1 MSSQPMETKND
12 SPLEHFDAG
21 FTTSSNIDMFQASFQ
36 SDLDRFMSQLKSEVD
51 ALRTEKDMLAI
62 QLNEANAMCD
72 YNKDN
77 QIHILTQE
85 RDALAHQLE
94 QANNEVSKYQLNQLD
109 HMTIKTQLEK
119 RCEEL
124 ENDNKT
130 LVAEFQKFISQ

>member
-1 MSSQPMETKND
+1 MS
-12 SPLEHFDAG
+12 SPLEHIDTA
-21 FTTSSNIDMFQASFQ
+21 FTASTNIDMFQASFQ
-36 SDLDRFMSQLKSEVD
+36 SDLDKFLSQLRNEVET
-51 ALRTEKDMLAI
+51 LRTEKDMLAI
-62 QLNEANAMCD
+62 QLNDARAMCD

-77 QIHILTQE
+77 QINILTQE

-94 QANNEVSKYQLNQLD
+94 QANNEVSKYQLSQLD

-124 ENDNKT
+124 EKDNKT